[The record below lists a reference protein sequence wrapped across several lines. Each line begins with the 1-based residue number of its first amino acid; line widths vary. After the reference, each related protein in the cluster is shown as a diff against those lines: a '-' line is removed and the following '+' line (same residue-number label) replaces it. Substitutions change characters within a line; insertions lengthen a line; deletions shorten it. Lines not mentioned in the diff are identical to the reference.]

1 MSCPRWTWASKISA
15 PSGRSRRSSS
25 SYPPIRAMA
34 RSSTPS
40 TPGESRGTIRAAVAD
55 VLIFADSLRS
65 PEMRHEVP
73 LAVPDPFLYAEREG
87 ERHVVASS
95 FELGRINEVAPHL
108 EALPLEEFGV
118 DELYAQGLSRDE
130 IELEVILRAAR
141 RFGIEQAV
149 VPGTFPLEVAD
160 HLRANGIEVAA
171 DRELFIGRRRVK
183 NEAELAG
190 IRRAQRAAEAG
201 MDAAREILRAAERRN
216 GSLVVDGEALTCE
229 RLKLAVEQAFSEHGV
244 FADEFIVSH
253 GAQTAIGHDMG
264 SGPIAPGEPVCL
276 DLFPRDRESG
286 CYADMTRVYV
296 VGEPPEELREYHR
309 LCREALDRSVE
320 AVRAGVEG
328 RDLYRLSCEFFEEHG
343 YPTLLSKPPG
353 EVLKDGFYHSLG
365 HGVGLEVHEQPNLGR
380 GPGELVAGDVIAVE
394 PGLYRNG
401 FGGVR
406 LEDLVHVTEDGAET
420 LTEYP
425 YDLEP

>member
-1 MSCPRWTWASKISA
+1 MSEILV
-15 PSGRSRRSSS
+15 
-25 SYPPIRAMA
+25 Y
-34 RSSTPS
+34 
-40 TPGESRGTIRAAVAD
+40 
-55 VLIFADSLRS
+55 ADSLRS

-73 LAVPDPFLYAEREG
+73 IAVPDPFLYAERDG
-87 ERHVVASS
+87 KGSVVASS

-108 EALPLEEFGV
+108 EVLPLEEFGL

-141 RFGIEQAV
+141 RFGLERAS
-149 VPGTFPLEVAD
+149 VPSTFPLEVAD
-160 HLRANGIEVAA
+160 HLRANGIEVKA

-190 IRRAQRAAEAG
+190 IRRAQRAAEGA
-201 MDAAREILRAAERRN
+201 MQAARELLRAAEPQN
-216 GSLVVDGEALTCE
+216 GGLVVDGKPLTCE
-229 RLKLAVEQAFSEHGV
+229 RLKLAVEQVFTEHGV

-264 SGPIAPGEPVCL
+264 SGPIAPNEPICL

-286 CYADMTRVYV
+286 CYADMTRTFV
-296 VGEPPEELREYHR
+296 VGEPSDELRKYHK
-309 LCREALDRSVE
+309 LCREALDR
-320 AVRAGVEG
+320 AVAAVKPGIPG
-328 RDLYRLSCEFFEEHG
+328 KDLNRLACDIFEEHG
-343 YPTLLSKPPG
+343 FPTLLSKQPG

-365 HGVGLEVHEQPNLGR
+365 HGVGLEVHEEPALGR
-380 GPGELVAGDVIAVE
+380 GPGELIAGDVIAVE

-401 FGGVR
+401 YGGCR
-406 LEDLVHVTEDGAET
+406 LEDLVRVTEDGGET
-420 LTEYP
+420 LTDYP